1 MNLGKEEIDSYH
13 QRKYFDEPK
22 SSDLN
27 GTTIFFAVV
36 GAIIFCWFLKGIY
49 EDWQIRRALAIFNEQ
64 LAISE
69 EQTKNE
75 LRKMQIRNEAFKV
88 QNEERVRQEAEQ
100 IQLLRIQKHDAE
112 LEQQANF
119 EAQLAEK
126 NAKEVARK
134 SFYKP
139 VAGCEA
145 DNQNRDLI
153 KCGNDYARSN
163 KKFEENWAKN
173 N

>member
-1 MNLGKEEIDSYH
+1 MNLDKEDIDSYQ

-22 SSDLN
+22 SSNLN

-49 EDWQIRRALAIFNEQ
+49 EDWQIRRAIAIFNEQ

-69 EQTKNE
+69 AQTKNE
-75 LRKMQIRNEAFKV
+75 FRKMQIRK
-88 QNEERVRQEAEQ
+88 EERVRQEAEQ

-112 LEQQANF
+112 LEQQAIF

-139 VAGCEA
+139 VAGCES

>member
-1 MNLGKEEIDSYH
+1 MNLDKEEIHSYQ

-22 SSDLN
+22 SSNLN

-49 EDWQIRRALAIFNEQ
+49 EDWQIRRAIAIFNEQ

-69 EQTKNE
+69 AQTKNE
-75 LRKMQIRNEAFKV
+75 LRKMQIRNEEFKL
-88 QNEERVRQEAEQ
+88 QNEEHVRQEAEQ

-112 LEQQANF
+112 LEQQAIF

-126 NAKEVARK
+126 KCERSGAKI
-134 SFYKP
+134 F
-139 VAGCEA
+139 
-145 DNQNRDLI
+145 L
-153 KCGNDYARSN
+153 
-163 KKFEENWAKN
+163 
-173 N
+173 

>member
-1 MNLGKEEIDSYH
+1 MNLDKEEIDSYQ

-22 SSDLN
+22 SSNLN

-49 EDWQIRRALAIFNEQ
+49 EDWQIRRAIAIFNEQ

-69 EQTKNE
+69 AQTKNE
-75 LRKMQIRNEAFKV
+75 LRKMQIR
-88 QNEERVRQEAEQ
+88 NEERVRQEAEQ

-112 LEQQANF
+112 LEQQAIF

-126 NAKEVARK
+126 NEKEVARK

-139 VAGCEA
+139 VVGCES

-163 KKFEENWAKN
+163 KKFEENWVKN